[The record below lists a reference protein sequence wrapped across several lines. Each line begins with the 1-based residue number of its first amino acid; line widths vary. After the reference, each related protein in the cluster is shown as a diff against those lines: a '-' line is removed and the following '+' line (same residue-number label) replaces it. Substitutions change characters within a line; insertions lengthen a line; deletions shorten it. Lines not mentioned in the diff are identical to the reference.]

1 MKKLLLFLTFII
13 ISGLTI
19 KSQNL
24 VGCHISEIKE
34 TMKSVH
40 PAYILDEGGLNNL
53 KNISIKYKDTE
64 GDITMIFF
72 LSKYGYCKY
81 TKFIIDNLH
90 KENTVET
97 LDNNFESKGNAI
109 WLENKDKKNYLI
121 KLIESEWFF
130 TLVTVQKK
138 D

>member
-1 MKKLLLFLTFII
+1 MKKLLLFITFIL

-40 PAYILDEGGLNNL
+40 PAYILDDGGLNNP
-53 KNISIKYKDTE
+53 KNISIKYKDPE

-72 LSKYGYCKY
+72 LSKYSYCKY
-81 TKFIIDNLH
+81 SKFIIDNLH

-97 LDNNFESKGNAI
+97 LDNNFEPKGNAI
-109 WLENKDKKNYLI
+109 WLEHKDKKNYLI